1 MISTVDELNNNQ
13 NREENIELLAAQRV
27 LYNEARIYE
36 LLIFIL
42 TIVIPTLILF
52 IKIFFENNNLF
63 KKVSNIIPIITMLI
77 YIFIYDKNKDIKNKA
92 AYIQQLFDSKV
103 YDINFGIKMEDIEN
117 SYTIFEKSKK
127 ILNSEKE
134 KNKLHNWYNI
144 DIRCNKLSSFK
155 LILSCQIINIFW
167 SKELKQKYINI
178 ISFIILIPILILL
191 IINIKLYKI
200 NFIVSAIS
208 YMTPLISFFYIN
220 IKNVKNEIKE
230 LQNVLSNIEIKLNS
244 DNITEKDI
252 IKIQNSIFKYRKN
265 SVLIFNIFYNFYKQN
280 IEIILKKYFG
290 KSS

>member
-63 KKVSNIIPIITMLI
+63 KEVSNIIPIITMLI

-103 YDINFGIKMEDIEN
+103 YDINFGIKMEYIEN

-127 ILNSEKE
+127 ILNSKKE

-252 IKIQNSIFKYRKN
+252 IKIQNSIFEYRKN
-265 SVLIFNIFYNFYKQN
+265 SVLIFNIFYNFYKNN
-280 IEIILKKYFG
+280 IEQFFTIHFSRK
-290 KSS
+290 

>member
-1 MISTVDELNNNQ
+1 MISMVDELNNNQ

-63 KKVSNIIPIITMLI
+63 KEVSNIIPIITMLI

-103 YDINFGIKMEDIEN
+103 YDINFGIKMEYIEN

-127 ILNSEKE
+127 ILNSKKE

-252 IKIQNSIFKYRKN
+252 IKIQNSIFEYRKN
-265 SVLIFNIFYNFYKQN
+265 SVLIFNIFYNFYKNN
-280 IEIILKKYFG
+280 IEQFFTIHFSRK
-290 KSS
+290 

>member
-63 KKVSNIIPIITMLI
+63 KEVSNIIPIITMLI

-244 DNITEKDI
+244 DNINEKDI

>member
-63 KKVSNIIPIITMLI
+63 KEVSNIIPIITMLI

-155 LILSCQIINIFW
+155 LILS
-167 SKELKQKYINI
+167 
-178 ISFIILIPILILL
+178 
-191 IINIKLYKI
+191 
-200 NFIVSAIS
+200 
-208 YMTPLISFFYIN
+208 
-220 IKNVKNEIKE
+220 
-230 LQNVLSNIEIKLNS
+230 
-244 DNITEKDI
+244 
-252 IKIQNSIFKYRKN
+252 
-265 SVLIFNIFYNFYKQN
+265 
-280 IEIILKKYFG
+280 
-290 KSS
+290 

>member
-1 MISTVDELNNNQ
+1 MISTVDELDNNQ
-13 NREENIELLAAQRV
+13 NREENIELLAAQRI

-63 KKVSNIIPIITMLI
+63 KEVSNIIPIITMLI
-77 YIFIYDKNKDIKNKA
+77 YILIYDKNKDIKNKA

-134 KNKLHNWYNI
+134 KNKLHNWYHI
-144 DIRCNKLSSFK
+144 DIRCSKLSSFK

-200 NFIVSAIS
+200 NFIVSFIS
-208 YMTPLISFFYIN
+208 YITPLISYIYIN
-220 IKNVKNEIKE
+220 KKNIKNEIKE
-230 LQNVLSNIEIKLNS
+230 LQNILSNIEIKLNS

-252 IKIQNSIFKYRKN
+252 IKIQNSIFEYRKN
-265 SVLIFNIFYNFYKQN
+265 SVLIFNIFYNFYKNN
-280 IEIILKKYFG
+280 IEQFFTIHFSRK
-290 KSS
+290 

>member
-63 KKVSNIIPIITMLI
+63 KEVSNIIPIITMLI
-77 YIFIYDKNKDIKNKA
+77 YIFIYDKNKDIKNNA

>member
-63 KKVSNIIPIITMLI
+63 KEVSNIIPIITMLI

-252 IKIQNSIFKYRKN
+252 IKIQNSIFEYRKN

>member
-63 KKVSNIIPIITMLI
+63 KEVSNIIPIITMLI

-127 ILNSEKE
+127 ILNSEKK

>member
-63 KKVSNIIPIITMLI
+63 KEVSNIIPIITMLI

-103 YDINFGIKMEDIEN
+103 YDINFGIKMEEIEN

-252 IKIQNSIFKYRKN
+252 IKIQNSIFEYRKN

>member
-42 TIVIPTLILF
+42 TIVIPKLILF

-63 KKVSNIIPIITMLI
+63 KEVSNIIPIITMLI

-252 IKIQNSIFKYRKN
+252 IKIQNSIFEYRKN

>member
-63 KKVSNIIPIITMLI
+63 KEVSNIIPIITMLI

-244 DNITEKDI
+244 DNITEKDT
-252 IKIQNSIFKYRKN
+252 IKIQNSIFEYRKN

>member
-63 KKVSNIIPIITMLI
+63 KEVSNIIPIITMLI

-200 NFIVSAIS
+200 NFIVSTIS

-252 IKIQNSIFKYRKN
+252 IKIQNSIFEYRKN

>member
-63 KKVSNIIPIITMLI
+63 KEVSNIIPIITMLI

-127 ILNSEKE
+127 ILNSVKK

>member
-1 MISTVDELNNNQ
+1 MISTVNELNNNQ

-63 KKVSNIIPIITMLI
+63 KEVSNIIPIITMLI

-134 KNKLHNWYNI
+134 KNKLHNWY
-144 DIRCNKLSSFK
+144 DIKCNKLSSYG
-155 LILSCQIINIFW
+155 LILSCQEMNVYW
-167 SKELKQKYINI
+167 SKELKQKYISI
-178 ISFIILIPILILL
+178 ISIIILIFVSILL
-191 IINIKLYKI
+191 IINIKLYEI
-200 NFIVSAIS
+200 NFIVGFVS
-208 YMTPLISFFYIN
+208 YITPLISYVYIN
-220 IKNVKNEIKE
+220 IKNIKNEIKE
-230 LQNVLSNIEIKLNS
+230 LQNILSKIENKLNS
-244 DNITEKDI
+244 DNITEKDT

>member
-63 KKVSNIIPIITMLI
+63 KEVSNIIPIITMLI

>member
-63 KKVSNIIPIITMLI
+63 KEVSNIIPIITMLI

-134 KNKLHNWYNI
+134 KINY
-144 DIRCNKLSSFK
+144 
-155 LILSCQIINIFW
+155 IIG
-167 SKELKQKYINI
+167 
-178 ISFIILIPILILL
+178 IILI
-191 IINIKLYKI
+191 
-200 NFIVSAIS
+200 
-208 YMTPLISFFYIN
+208 
-220 IKNVKNEIKE
+220 
-230 LQNVLSNIEIKLNS
+230 
-244 DNITEKDI
+244 
-252 IKIQNSIFKYRKN
+252 
-265 SVLIFNIFYNFYKQN
+265 
-280 IEIILKKYFG
+280 
-290 KSS
+290 

>member
-63 KKVSNIIPIITMLI
+63 KEVSNIIPIITMLI

-220 IKNVKNEIKE
+220 IKYVKNEIKE

-252 IKIQNSIFKYRKN
+252 IKIQNSIFEYRKN

>member
-1 MISTVDELNNNQ
+1 
-13 NREENIELLAAQRV
+13 
-27 LYNEARIYE
+27 
-36 LLIFIL
+36 
-42 TIVIPTLILF
+42 
-52 IKIFFENNNLF
+52 
-63 KKVSNIIPIITMLI
+63 MLI

>member
-63 KKVSNIIPIITMLI
+63 KEVSNINPIITMLI

-244 DNITEKDI
+244 DNINEKDI

>member
-63 KKVSNIIPIITMLI
+63 KEVSNIIPIITMLI

-252 IKIQNSIFKYRKN
+252 IKIQNSIFEYRKN

-290 KSS
+290 KSN